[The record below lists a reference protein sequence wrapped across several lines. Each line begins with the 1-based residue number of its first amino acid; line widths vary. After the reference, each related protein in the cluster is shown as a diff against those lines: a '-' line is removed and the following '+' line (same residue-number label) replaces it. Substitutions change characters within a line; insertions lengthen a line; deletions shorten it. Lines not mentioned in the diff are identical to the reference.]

1 MQTLAPP
8 IALHGIIRV
17 LVIDEAGDTV
27 RTVREALVPGG
38 DFHVHGARNVE
49 DACELLGTGAFDIA
63 LLRDSTWEAG
73 ASVLLADYMRETQV
87 VLILSSL
94 KSSPEALAGI
104 ASTIDGESMTAD
116 GYLAGELT
124 YLHDEYRGKRR
135 RETMARW
142 LEREAGTDG
151 LTGLRNRRAF
161 TDYLSSICTITSP
174 TPVGVIVANVVGTS
188 GVNQAY
194 GMETGD
200 AMLRRAASAIV
211 HCLRAGD
218 IAARIGGDDFAIAIE
233 NCDIDLARRIARR
246 IVHEI
251 ERLNASDW
259 ADDIPLNLTF
269 GVASGTGCSS
279 DALLNAARTQ
289 VRDAHAPRTRLL
301 VHANGRD
308 DDGPIVA

>member
-1 MQTLAPP
+1 MQTVAPP

-17 LVIDEAGDTV
+17 LVIDEAGETV
-27 RTVREALVPGG
+27 RQVREALLPGG
-38 DFHVHGARNVE
+38 DFHVHGARNID
-49 DACELLGTGAFDIA
+49 DARELLGTGAFDIA
-63 LLRDSTWEAG
+63 LIRDSLWERDG
-73 ASVLLADYMRETQV
+73 EKQLVERVRDTQL

-94 KSSPEALAGI
+94 RGAPEAVAGI
-104 ASTIDGESMTAD
+104 ASTIDGESMAAE

-124 YLHDEYRGKRR
+124 YLHDEHKGKRR

-161 TDYLSSICTITSP
+161 LDYLSGICTITTT

-194 GMETGD
+194 GMDAGD
-200 AMLRRAASAIV
+200 AMLRRAANAIV
-211 HCLRAGD
+211 HCLRAMD
-218 IAARIGGDDFAIAIE
+218 VAARIGGDDFAVAIE

-259 ADDIPLNLTF
+259 ADDIPVNLTF

-279 DALLNAARTQ
+279 EALLNAARAQ
-289 VRDAHAPRTRLL
+289 VRDAHGPRGPFMVT
-301 VHANGRD
+301 ANGRD